1 MTPDEALRDIKGY
14 AGANRITYS
23 GHARDQM
30 RARGA
35 QREDVHH
42 ALSNATSCKLS
53 DDSTAE
59 VERWVANGKDLDG
72 DVLRPV
78 VIIKDGL
85 LVVTVMGEQT

>member
-1 MTPDEALRDIKGY
+1 MGSLASVTPDEALRDIKGY

-42 ALSNATSCKLS
+42 ALS
-53 DDSTAE
+53 
-59 VERWVANGKDLDG
+59 RDLVQAQRRQHRRG
-72 DVLRPV
+72 RALGRMCFAPSSSSRT
-78 VIIKDGL
+78 GYSSSP
-85 LVVTVMGEQT
+85 

>member
-1 MTPDEALRDIKGY
+1 MTADEALRDIKGY

-23 GHARDQM
+23 GHARGRM
-30 RARGA
+30 RERGA
-35 QREDVHH
+35 QREDIHH

-53 DDSTAE
+53 NDSTAE
-59 VERWVANGKDLDG
+59 VKRWVVEGKDLDG
-72 DVLRPV
+72 DALHPV